1 MTEMVIL
8 ILSHIVGTLCRVSP
22 SGGGGGGVL
31 GAILP
36 PLPKKL
42 AAPHAPPPPH
52 CFDPKC

>member
-52 CFDPKC
+52 CFDPK